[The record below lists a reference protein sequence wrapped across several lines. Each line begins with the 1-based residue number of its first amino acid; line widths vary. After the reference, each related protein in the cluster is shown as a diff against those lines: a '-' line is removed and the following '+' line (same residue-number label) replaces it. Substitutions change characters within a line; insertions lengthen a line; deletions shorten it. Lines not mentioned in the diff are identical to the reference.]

1 MVVLT
6 KNSSPQ
12 IFILGQETNP
22 DCVFSNERYRLD
34 PLTNL
39 TIHVDEFKELNIDLS
54 TDVCGNVTLT
64 VRIVENTM
72 VENRK
77 KQQNK

>member
-1 MVVLT
+1 MYFSGHLVF
-6 KNSSPQ
+6 Q

-34 PLTNL
+34 PLTNY

-54 TDVCGNVTLT
+54 TNVCGNVTLT
-64 VRIVENTM
+64 VGLHSQR
-72 VENRK
+72 
-77 KQQNK
+77 